1 MGVIQKQTIK
11 GSVWSYIG
19 AFLGFVN
26 TGLLFP
32 KIFSTSEI
40 GLLSVLVAISALFSQ
55 FSSLGMNSVTARL
68 FPYFKDNIKSKS
80 GYLSLL
86 LIVTIIGFVTS
97 ILVGLIF
104 QDWIVE
110 TNNDESGLMRKYAI
124 YLIPM
129 TLFTLFFNVFDTYNK
144 MLYDITTGIFLKEFA
159 LRVLNFISII
169 LFFFNVIDF
178 DVFVFLYVLSYF
190 VPFGV
195 LFVILFVRGEIVF
208 KLKGFLLTKA
218 MKREIFLVAA
228 FGILAGFS
236 GVISDYLDK
245 FLVGKYLGLSD
256 TGIYTISFYI
266 GTMIL
271 LPSRALNKISST
283 LIAECWKENDL
294 KTIREIYAKSSIN
307 QFAFGLFLF
316 SLIIAN
322 LHNIFAFLPQ
332 AYSGSKLV
340 LIIIGAT
347 NLIIM
352 LSGVSYSIIST
363 AKYYWYMT
371 ALMGIQIIMI
381 VGTNILLIPR
391 MGITGAAIAT
401 FISVAVIR
409 LGSMVLIGIKSKIW
423 PFNLKHFIAIA
434 ISVAGTIAVSF
445 IPHISNI
452 YFDSFVRSALLC
464 LIFVPLVLIF
474 NISNELKNLFSIL
487 RMKLMTKK
495 EEHK

>member
-110 TNNDESGLMRKYAI
+110 TNNDESGLMQKYAI

-236 GVISDYLDK
+236 GIVIDYLDK
-245 FLVGKYLGLSD
+245 FLVGKYLGLSEA
-256 TGIYTISFYI
+256 GVYTIVFFI
-266 GTMIL
+266 GGMIL
-271 LPSRALNKISST
+271 LPFRALNKISST
-283 LIAECWKENDL
+283 LIAECWKENDVT
-294 KTIREIYAKSSIN
+294 TINDIYKKSSLN
-307 QFAFGLFLF
+307 QFLFGMFLFGL
-316 SLIIAN
+316 IALN
-322 LHNIFAFLPQ
+322 LTNIFDFLPKEYIKGQ
-332 AYSGSKLV
+332 WVLV
-340 LIIIGAT
+340 IVAIS
-347 NLIIM
+347 NVFIM
-352 LSGVSYSIIST
+352 ISGVSYAIIST
-363 AKYYWYMT
+363 ARYYWYMT
-371 ALMGIQIIMI
+371 LLMILQIVLVIAS
-381 VGTNILLIPR
+381 NILLIPKLG
-391 MGITGAAIAT
+391 MIGAACASL
-401 FISVAVIR
+401 ISVVFIRIGSIVI
-409 LGSMVLIGIKSKIW
+409 VGIESKIW
-423 PFNLKHFIAIA
+423 PFTAKHIYLALITIIAFLA
-434 ISVAGTIAVSF
+434 CFF
-445 IPHISNI
+445 IPKISNLYLDALI
-452 YFDSFVRSALLC
+452 RSTVFCILFSFSTLK
-464 LIFVPLVLIF
+464 F
-474 NISNELKNLFSIL
+474 NISDELMDIHLKIKKLIL
-487 RMKLMTKK
+487 KR
-495 EEHK
+495 